1 LEDLTALTLLTL
13 VVIKL
18 QDSVKVDEERDRM
31 MPIAD
36 AIGAATARG
45 LELARVLLVESD
57 MASRLT
63 LQTLLQA
70 CGYAV
75 DVAAS
80 AAEAVG
86 KLDESIYELVLSDP
100 DMESPEAGRGVIAY
114 AKRKDYKPATAMIRK
129 HRDGSAQ
136 EDRKKSSRRMLVEAE
151 DVTTFLGQ
159 VAELI
164 SLRATRR
171 SERALRL
178 AAYN

>member
-1 LEDLTALTLLTL
+1 
-13 VVIKL
+13 
-18 QDSVKVDEERDRM
+18 M
-31 MPIAD
+31 MPIAGSM
-36 AIGAATARG
+36 GAATARG

-57 MASRLT
+57 VASRLT
-63 LQTLLQA
+63 LQTLLEA

-86 KLDESIYELVLSDP
+86 KLDDSIYELVLSDP
-100 DMESPEAGRGVIAY
+100 DMESPEAGRSVLAY
-114 AKRKDYKPATAMIRK
+114 AKRKEYRPATATIRK
-129 HRDGSAQ
+129 HRDGSAR

-151 DVTTFLGQ
+151 DLTTFLSQ

-178 AAYN
+178 AADN

>member
-1 LEDLTALTLLTL
+1 
-13 VVIKL
+13 
-18 QDSVKVDEERDRM
+18 M

-36 AIGAATARG
+36 SSATATARG
-45 LELARVLLVESD
+45 LDLARVLLVESD
-57 MASRLT
+57 VASRLT
-63 LQTLLQA
+63 LQTLLQT

-86 KLDESIYELVLSDP
+86 KLDDCVYELVLSDP
-100 DMESPEAGRGVIAY
+100 DMESPEAGRGVLAY
-114 AKRKDYKPATAMIRK
+114 AKRKEYKPATAMIRK
-129 HRDGSAQ
+129 HRDGSAR
-136 EDRKKSSRRMLVEAE
+136 EDRKKTSHRMLVEAE
-151 DVTTFLGQ
+151 DVSTFLTQ

-178 AAYN
+178 SADN

>member
-1 LEDLTALTLLTL
+1 
-13 VVIKL
+13 
-18 QDSVKVDEERDRM
+18 M

-36 AIGAATARG
+36 SSAAAMARG

-57 MASRLT
+57 VASRLT

-70 CGYAV
+70 CGYV
-75 DVAAS
+75 VEVAAS

-86 KLDESIYELVLSDP
+86 KLDEGAYELVLSDP
-100 DMESPEAGRGVIAY
+100 DMESPEAGRGVLAY
-114 AKRKDYKPATAMIRK
+114 AKRKEYKPATAMIRK
-129 HRDGSAQ
+129 HRDGTRDTRRNASG
-136 EDRKKSSRRMLVEAE
+136 RMLIEAE
-151 DVTTFLGQ
+151 DVSTLLSQ

-178 AAYN
+178 SADN

>member
-1 LEDLTALTLLTL
+1 
-13 VVIKL
+13 
-18 QDSVKVDEERDRM
+18 M

-36 AIGAATARG
+36 SRAAASSRS

-57 MASRLT
+57 VASRLT
-63 LQTLLQA
+63 LQTLLRA
-70 CGYAV
+70 CGYSV

-86 KLDESIYELVLSDP
+86 KLDDSIYELVLTDSL
-100 DMESPEAGRGVIAY
+100 MESESGRGVLAY
-114 AKRKDYKPATAMIRK
+114 ARRKEYKPATAMIRK
-129 HRDGSAQ
+129 HRDGNAR

-151 DVTTFLGQ
+151 DVTTFLSQ

-178 AAYN
+178 SANN

>member
-1 LEDLTALTLLTL
+1 
-13 VVIKL
+13 
-18 QDSVKVDEERDRM
+18 

-36 AIGAATARG
+36 STAAATNRV

-57 MASRLT
+57 VASRLT
-63 LQTLLQA
+63 LQTLLRA

-75 DVAAS
+75 DAAAS

-86 KLDESIYELVLSDP
+86 MLDDSTYELVLTDSH
-100 DMESPEAGRGVIAY
+100 MEPQESGRGVLAY
-114 AKRKDYKPATAMIRK
+114 ARRKEYKPATALIRK
-129 HRDGSAQ
+129 HRDGSAR

-151 DVTTFLGQ
+151 DVTTFLSQ

-171 SERALRL
+171 SERTLR
-178 AAYN
+178 ASANN